1 MSEVLQPTKRALL
14 AAFLFAPL
22 GQVLASSAL
31 TLEEVAASLHR
42 PALLSAGFDLVK
54 KTAAL
59 TGALTAKGY
68 FLLAADGRL
77 LWVTQE
83 PYDDV
88 LGFSKAKVG
97 AMDDAG
103 RWQVKPNA
111 YLSQVQSLVDQ
122 FLAGDRSELEK
133 MFFLTVSGSREHW
146 SILATPR
153 AQNLSARLTE
163 VLVRGGAHIEGL
175 RIVDPQGTMTD
186 IMFHGVQEN
195 PSVTEAD
202 QSYLDSLR

>member
-1 MSEVLQPTKRALL
+1 MRTVSQPTKRALL
-14 AAFLFAPL
+14 AAFLLAPL
-22 GQVLASSAL
+22 GSVLASSGL

-42 PALLSAGFDLVK
+42 PALLCARFDLVK

-59 TGALTAKGY
+59 TGALSAKGY

-77 LWVTQE
+77 LWVTEE
-83 PYDDV
+83 PYEDI
-88 LGFSKAKVG
+88 LGFSKTKVG
-97 AMDDAG
+97 ALDDAG

-146 SILATPR
+146 SLLATPR

-163 VLVRGGAHIEGL
+163 VLVRGGAHIVGL

-186 IMFHGVQEN
+186 IIFQGVQEN
-195 PSVTEAD
+195 PRVSEAD
-202 QSYLDSLR
+202 RRYLDSLR